1 MIGQRLLA
9 ALLTTLVFA
18 LVIAISHAVF
28 RYLGHPGYGW
38 FVGIGFCLVMVV
50 AFVVQGRREQGRRQQ
65 GRR

>member
-1 MIGQRLLA
+1 MIAQRLLA

-18 LVIAISHAVF
+18 LIIAIALAVF

-50 AFVVQGRREQGRRQQ
+50 AFIVQGRRDRT
-65 GRR
+65 